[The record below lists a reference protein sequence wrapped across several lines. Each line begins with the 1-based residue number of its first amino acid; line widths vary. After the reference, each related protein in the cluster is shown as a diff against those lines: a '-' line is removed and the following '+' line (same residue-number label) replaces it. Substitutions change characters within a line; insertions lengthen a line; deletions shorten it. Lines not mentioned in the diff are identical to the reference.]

1 MNPVDRFRVRVAEAF
16 GGMVLTLMATV
27 GGIVFRS
34 IREATPATEPATSVS
49 ISLLT
54 GLLTS
59 LPGVVSFLGIIGATV
74 IAGPFGFI
82 GALLEVAG
90 ANLLLYNQS
99 EAGFWMIVFGAGLV
113 TAGVPIPWMKVL
125 EWFFDSGGR
134 Y

>member
-1 MNPVDRFRVRVAEAF
+1 MNSVDCFRTRVAKSF
-16 GGMVLTLMATV
+16 GGMILTLMATV
-27 GGIVFRS
+27 GGIVIRS
-34 IREATPATEPATSVS
+34 AQEATPATEPPTSAS

-59 LPGVVSFLGIIGATV
+59 LPGIVSLLGIIVATV
-74 IAGPFGFI
+74 ITGPFGFI
-82 GALLEVAG
+82 GAMLEVAG
-90 ANLLLYNQS
+90 ANALLYNQS

-125 EWFFDSGGR
+125 EWFLDSGGQ